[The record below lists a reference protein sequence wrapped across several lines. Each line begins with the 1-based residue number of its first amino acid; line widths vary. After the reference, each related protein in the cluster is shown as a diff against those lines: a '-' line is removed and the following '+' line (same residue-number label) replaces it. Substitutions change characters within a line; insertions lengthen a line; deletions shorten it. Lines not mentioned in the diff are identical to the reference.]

1 MVAGRISMT
10 PPVEK
15 LSISGA
21 RKAAILLT
29 VLGEDS
35 AATVFRN
42 LDEKDLQRVAD
53 QVASLGTVPVE
64 LSLQV
69 FEEYQRITE
78 AQDFIIQGGH
88 DLARRL
94 LTKAFG
100 ETDAEGIMQR
110 LTKPRELNPLESLQR
125 AEPAKLAR
133 FIEAEHP
140 QTIALV
146 LGQLGDRQASALL
159 MSLPAEVRAEAV
171 KRLANLRRFSP
182 AMAERVSVLLAQ
194 RLKTVGEQ
202 GKRAY
207 SGFQSA
213 ADIMNCID
221 STVAQEILVT
231 IENEEPTLAISIRD
245 LMFTFDDFLQVAESQ
260 VRELAGAIDKKVLA
274 TALKG
279 ANEQLKNHFF
289 RTMSS
294 RAIEMLKEDIEAL
307 GPVRSKEVT
316 KAQSEIVAIARQ
328 LEAEGKIVLKGEAN
342 DEYVV

>member
-1 MVAGRISMT
+1 MAAGRGAMT
-10 PPVEK
+10 PPPEK
-15 LSISGA
+15 LALSGA

-53 QVASLGTVPVE
+53 EVAGLGTVPVE
-64 LSLQV
+64 LSIQV

-78 AQDFIIQGGH
+78 AQDFIVQGGH

-94 LTKAFG
+94 LIKAFG
-100 ETDAEGIMQR
+100 ETDAESIMQR
-110 LTKPRELNPLESLQR
+110 LTKARELNPMESLQQ
-125 AEPAKLAR
+125 ADPQKLAR
-133 FIEAEHP
+133 FLEAEHP
-140 QTIALV
+140 QTIALI

-159 MSLPAEVRAEAV
+159 MSLPNEIRSEAV

-182 AMAERVSVLLAQ
+182 EMAAKVSSVLAL
-194 RLKTVGEQ
+194 RLKAVGEQ

-207 SGFQSA
+207 SGFQSV

-221 STVAQEILVT
+221 TTVAQEILVE

-245 LMFTFDDFLQVAESQ
+245 LMFTFDDLIQVAESQ
-260 VRELAGAIDKKVLA
+260 VRELTGAIDKKVLA

-279 ANEQLKNHFF
+279 TNEQLKNHFF

-294 RAIEMLKEDIEAL
+294 RAVEMLKEDIEAL
-307 GPVRSKEVT
+307 GPVRSKDVI
-316 KAQSEIVAIARQ
+316 KAQSEIVTIARQ
-328 LEAEGKIVLKGEAN
+328 LETEGKIVLKGEAN
-342 DEYVV
+342 DEFVV

>member
-1 MVAGRISMT
+1 MSPQPA
-10 PPVEK
+10 PK
-15 LSISGA
+15 ANLSGA

-42 LDEKDLQRVAD
+42 LNEKDLQRVAD
-53 QVASLGTVPVE
+53 EVASLGTVPPE

-69 FEEYQRITE
+69 FEEYQRLTQ
-78 AQDFIIQGGH
+78 AQSYIVQGGH

-94 LTKAFG
+94 LVKAFG
-100 ETDAEGIMQR
+100 ENDADSIMAR
-110 LTKPRELNPLESLQR
+110 LSKARELNPLESLQR

-182 AMAERVSVLLAQ
+182 EMAEKVSILLAQ
-194 RLKTVGEQ
+194 RLKAVGEQ

-221 STVAQEILVT
+221 TTVAQEILVT

-245 LMFTFDDFLQVAESQ
+245 LMFTFDDLLQVGEAQ
-260 VRELAGAIDKKVLA
+260 IRELTGAIDKRVLA

-279 ANEQLKNHFF
+279 TNEALKNHFF

-294 RAIEMLKEDIEAL
+294 RAIEMLKEDIDAL
-307 GPVRSKEVT
+307 GPVRSKDVA
-316 KAQSEIVAIARQ
+316 KAQSDIVAIARQ

>member
-1 MVAGRISMT
+1 MT
-10 PPVEK
+10 PPLEK
-15 LSISGA
+15 LTISGA

-42 LDEKDLQRVAD
+42 LNEDDLRRVAD
-53 QVASLGTVPVE
+53 EVASLGTVPVE

-69 FEEYQRITE
+69 FEEYQRLTQ
-78 AQDFIIQGGH
+78 AQDFIVEGGH

-94 LTKAFG
+94 LVKAFG
-100 ETDAEGIMQR
+100 EGDAEGVMQR
-110 LTKPRELNPLESLQR
+110 LTKARQLNPLESLQR
-125 AEPAKLAR
+125 ADPQKLAR
-133 FIEAEHP
+133 FLEAEHP
-140 QTIALV
+140 QTIALI

-159 MSLPAEVRAEAV
+159 MSLPNDIRAEAV

-182 AMAERVSVLLAQ
+182 EMAAKVSTVLAQ
-194 RLKTVGEQ
+194 RLQTVGEQ

-207 SGFQSA
+207 SGFQSV

-221 STVAQEILVT
+221 STVAQEILVD

-245 LMFTFDDFLQVAESQ
+245 LMFTFDDFLQVGESQ
-260 VRELAGAIDKKVLA
+260 VRELTGAIDKRVLA

-279 ANEQLKNHFF
+279 TNEELKNHFF

-294 RAIEMLKEDIEAL
+294 RAIEMLKEDIESL
-307 GPVRSKEVT
+307 GPVRNKDVL

-328 LEAEGKIVLKGEAN
+328 LETDGKIVLKGEAN

>member
-1 MVAGRISMT
+1 MSPQPT
-10 PPVEK
+10 PK
-15 LSISGA
+15 SNLSGA

-42 LDEKDLQRVAD
+42 LNEKDLQRVAD
-53 QVASLGTVPVE
+53 EVASLGTVPPE

-69 FEEYQRITE
+69 FEEYQRLTQ
-78 AQDFIIQGGH
+78 AQSYIVQGGH

-94 LTKAFG
+94 LVKAFG
-100 ETDAEGIMQR
+100 ENDADSIMAR
-110 LTKPRELNPLESLQR
+110 LSKARELNPLESLQR

-182 AMAERVSVLLAQ
+182 EMAEKVSILLAQ
-194 RLKTVGEQ
+194 RLKAVGEQ

-221 STVAQEILVT
+221 TTVAQEILVT

-245 LMFTFDDFLQVAESQ
+245 LMFTFDDLLQVGEAQ
-260 VRELAGAIDKKVLA
+260 IRELTGAIDKRVLA

-279 ANEQLKNHFF
+279 TNEALKNHFF

-294 RAIEMLKEDIEAL
+294 RAIEMLKEDIDAL
-307 GPVRSKEVT
+307 GPVRSKDVA
-316 KAQSEIVAIARQ
+316 KAQSDIVAIARQ

>member
-1 MVAGRISMT
+1 MT
-10 PPVEK
+10 PPLEK
-15 LSISGA
+15 LTISGA

-42 LDEKDLQRVAD
+42 LNEDDLRRVAD
-53 QVASLGTVPVE
+53 EVASLGTVPVE

-69 FEEYQRITE
+69 FEEYQRLTQ
-78 AQDFIIQGGH
+78 AQDFIVEGGH

-94 LTKAFG
+94 LVKAFG
-100 ETDAEGIMQR
+100 EGDAEGVMQR
-110 LTKPRELNPLESLQR
+110 LTKARQLNPLESLQR
-125 AEPAKLAR
+125 ADPQKLAR
-133 FIEAEHP
+133 FLEAEHP
-140 QTIALV
+140 QTIALI

-159 MSLPAEVRAEAV
+159 MSLPNDIRAEAV

-182 AMAERVSVLLAQ
+182 EMAAKVSTVLAQ
-194 RLKTVGEQ
+194 RLQTIGEQ

-207 SGFQSA
+207 SGFQSV

-221 STVAQEILVT
+221 STVAQEILVD

-245 LMFTFDDFLQVAESQ
+245 LMFTFDDFLQVGESQ
-260 VRELAGAIDKKVLA
+260 VRELTGAIDKRVLA

-279 ANEQLKNHFF
+279 TNEELKNHFF

-294 RAIEMLKEDIEAL
+294 RAIEMLKEDIESL
-307 GPVRSKEVT
+307 GPVRNKDVL
-316 KAQSEIVAIARQ
+316 KAQAEIVAIARQ
-328 LEAEGKIVLKGEAN
+328 LESDGKIVLKGEAN

>member
-1 MVAGRISMT
+1 MSSGM
-10 PPVEK
+10 EK
-15 LSISGA
+15 LKLSGA

-29 VLGEDS
+29 VLGEDT

-42 LDEKDLQRVAD
+42 LDEKELQRVAD
-53 QVASLGTVPVE
+53 EVAGLGTVPVE
-64 LSLQV
+64 VTLQV
-69 FEEYQRITE
+69 FEEYQRITQ

-94 LTKAFG
+94 LIKAFG
-100 ETDAEGIMQR
+100 ETDAENIMLR
-110 LTKPRELNPLESLQR
+110 LTKARELSPLESLQR
-125 AEPAKLAR
+125 ADPTKLGR
-133 FIEAEHP
+133 FLEAEHP
-140 QTIALV
+140 QTIALI

-159 MSLPAEVRAEAV
+159 MSLPNEIRSEAV
-171 KRLANLRRFSP
+171 KRLASLRRFSP
-182 AMAERVSVLLAQ
+182 EMAEKVSCILAQ
-194 RLKTVGEQ
+194 RLKAVGEQ

-207 SGFQSA
+207 SGFQSV

-221 STVAQEILVT
+221 TTVAQEILVE
-231 IENEEPTLAISIRD
+231 IENAEPTLAISIRD
-245 LMFTFDDFLQVAESQ
+245 LMFTFDDLLQVAEAQ
-260 VRELAGAIDKKVLA
+260 IRELTGAIDKKVLA

-279 ANEQLKNHFF
+279 TNEQLKNHFF

-307 GPVRSKEVT
+307 GPVRSKDVV
-316 KAQSEIVAIARQ
+316 KAQSDIVAIARQ